1 MVARKE
7 DRRVKITKLLLKK
20 SLIDLLYQKNINKI
34 TIKEL
39 CEMADLNRST
49 FYAHYTDAYDL
60 LDNIKDAYMKNII
73 KEVPIMKLKYSHS
86 DMVIKN
92 ILNYIL
98 DNKKLSKLLLGEK
111 GEVTFQKRLMS
122 IVYDDLQDMLLKIE
136 NISEEQAK
144 FISSYIITGSIG
156 VLQNWIENDFHQP
169 VAIVS
174 EVIGNLTKTIMIS
187 LNEESI
193 VIE

>member
-1 MVARKE
+1 
-7 DRRVKITKLLLKK
+7 
-20 SLIDLLYQKNINKI
+20 
-34 TIKEL
+34 
-39 CEMADLNRST
+39 
-49 FYAHYTDAYDL
+49 
-60 LDNIKDAYMKNII
+60 
-73 KEVPIMKLKYSHS
+73 
-86 DMVIKN
+86 
-92 ILNYIL
+92 
-98 DNKKLSKLLLGEK
+98 LLLGEK

-122 IVYDDLQDMLLKIE
+122 LVYDDLQDMLLKIE

>member
-39 CEMADLNRST
+39 CEIADLNRST

-60 LDNIKDAYMKNII
+60 LDNIKDEYMKNII
-73 KEVPIMKLKYSHS
+73 DEVPMMALKYSDS

-122 IVYDDLQDMLLKIE
+122 IVYDDLQEMLLKIE
-136 NISEEQAK
+136 NVSDEQAK

-156 VLQNWIENDFHQP
+156 VLQNWIEDDFHQP

-174 EVIGNLTKTIMIS
+174 EVIGNLAKTIMIS
-187 LNEESI
+187 LNEESN